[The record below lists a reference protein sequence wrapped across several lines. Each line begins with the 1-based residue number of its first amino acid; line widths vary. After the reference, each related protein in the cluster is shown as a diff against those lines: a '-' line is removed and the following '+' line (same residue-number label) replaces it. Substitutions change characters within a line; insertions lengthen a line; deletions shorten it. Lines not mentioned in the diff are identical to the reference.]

1 MIDSCLI
8 KSLWCLHFACFT
20 LFRPFKHFQF
30 LFPTWQIWRG
40 RQYICCNHELI
51 LFEYFET
58 VGRNVLDSEQRN
70 RLPDSP
76 KRQVTSLARISNLL
90 VACRV
95 KYSSSKTEAFPY
107 LVFQGIDDTGRITDT
122 RRHTYD
128 PITFRMQI
136 TPSNHEL
143 EAKISSYFSFFDP
156 VRPCIFLAPWHHPP
170 HSSLSVR
177 ARLFLP
183 SSTISVTVGINRER
197 GMRIAD
203 FFSWFACGCSPRGN
217 RAK

>member
-1 MIDSCLI
+1 MFAFCLFYSFPTI
-8 KSLWCLHFACFT
+8 HW
-20 LFRPFKHFQF
+20 KHFQF

-58 VGRNVLDSEQRN
+58 VGRNVLDLEQRN

-95 KYSSSKTEAFPY
+95 KYSSSKTEAFSY

-143 EAKISSYFSFFDP
+143 EQRYPAILPSSILFDP
-156 VRPCIFLAPWHHPP
+156 VYSYPPDTILHIHLCPC
-170 HSSLSVR
+170 
-177 ARLFLP
+177 ARDCFFPLQRYPLP
-183 SSTISVTVGINRER
+183 SE
-197 GMRIAD
+197 
-203 FFSWFACGCSPRGN
+203 
-217 RAK
+217 